1 MSILSRESSTSS
13 FLISNYND
21 DILEEPLNLVDI
33 VLKNQNRAISH
44 LASQYKNSDWSKLQ
58 LRKSLTIINNSLTS
72 GGKLVVSGMG
82 KSYKIANKVVATLN
96 SLSVHSALLHPSEAL
111 HGDLGMIREEHN
123 DSLLIISASGNSPE
137 LSTLLQHVP
146 LSIPIVLLTCNK
158 ISPLAQNSQVK
169 SLLYAE
175 LPNNLSEKNLYGLS
189 APTISTTLCLTL
201 LDAVS
206 IALAELQYKDLSIR
220 QKRFGDR
227 HPGGAIGLNYFKNSL
242 DSSSSTRISSSSC
255 SNDDNGLNSDFS
267 SSLNLNYISNSVSET
282 SSDICNDQDNT
293 DSLLITK
300 KINQSLNLNDES
312 EGDITPIIID
322 NQYSTNKN
330 KITTN
335 DESDSDEILE
345 LKDIKLINLFKNSN
359 SKINVDKLPETE
371 FELLKLITIYE
382 FLIIN
387 NLNYIDSKL
396 IKKIY
401 ISLINENKSFDEI
414 KLKINENLIKI

>member
-13 FLISNYND
+13 FLISNYTD

-44 LASQYKNSDWSKLQ
+44 LASQYKNSNWSKTQ

-123 DSLLIISASGNSPE
+123 DALLIISASGNSPE

-158 ISPLAQNSQVK
+158 ISPLAQNPQVK
-169 SLLYAE
+169 ALLYAE
-175 LPNNLSEKNLYGLS
+175 LPNRLSEKNLYGLS

-206 IALAELQYKDLSIR
+206 VALAELQYKDLSTR

-227 HPGGAIGLNYFKNSL
+227 HPGGAIGLNYFQNSL
-242 DSSSSTRISSSSC
+242 ESSRVSSSNA
-255 SNDDNGLNSDFS
+255 SNSEFS
-267 SSLNLNYISNSVSET
+267 SSNLNLISNSISET
-282 SSDICNDQDNT
+282 SSDVAINVEDV
-293 DSLLITK
+293 SLLLTEK
-300 KINQSLNLNDES
+300 VDKSLNLKDQDKFDENT
-312 EGDITPIIID
+312 DVNHQFKNTAND
-322 NQYSTNKN
+322 NQV
-330 KITTN
+330 TN
-335 DESDSDEILE
+335 DSDSDEALE
-345 LKDIKLINLFKNSN
+345 LPDISYVNLIKNSN
-359 SKINVDKLPETE
+359 SKVNVDKLPETE
-371 FELLKLITIYE
+371 FELLKLITIYD

-387 NLNYIDSKL
+387 NLNCIESKFV
-396 IKKIY
+396 KEIY
-401 ISLINENKSFDEI
+401 QNSIRQNESFDEI
-414 KLKINENLIKI
+414 KWKINENLTRISI